1 MPINL
6 DIDQL
11 RAFATVARTGSFTRT
26 GELLGRTQSA
36 ISLQIKRLETSI
48 ERKLF
53 ERNGRSISL
62 TDEGERFLAEANHI
76 LEMHDRAIA
85 LLNQPAVSGSVSLG
99 CTEEFAAVHLTDVLG
114 SFQRTHPHVHIE
126 IAVDTSQELRN
137 GFSNNRYDVV
147 LAKTGAAESNGKRI
161 WREDLIWVIDDTPS
175 SSSILTRDPL
185 PLLVSPL
192 PCLIR
197 QAMTAA
203 LDDTGRKWAIVGTS
217 EVNAGLQAAVLAGF
231 GVTAL
236 PRSAIR
242 PGMRQVLPEEGLP
255 FLPASEVRMF
265 ENPSDGNDAARCL
278 AGHIVSRLTPS
289 GVYG

>member
-1 MPINL
+1 MLINL

-11 RAFATVARTGSFTRT
+11 RAFATVSRTGSFTRT

-53 ERNGRSISL
+53 ERNGRSIGL
-62 TDEGERFLAEANHI
+62 TNAGERFLVEANHI
-76 LEMHDRAIA
+76 LEMHDRAIT
-85 LLNQPAVSGSVSLG
+85 LLNQPAVSGNVSLG

-114 SFQRTHPHVHIE
+114 SFQRTHQNVHIE
-126 IAVDTSQELRN
+126 IAVDTSQELRK

-147 LAKTGAAESNGKRI
+147 LAKTTQDETNGQSI
-161 WREDLIWVIDDTPS
+161 WREDLIWVIDNKTLS
-175 SSSILTRDPL
+175 ASILLRDPL

-197 QAMTAA
+197 HAMTTA
-203 LDDTGRKWAIVGTS
+203 LDNADRKWTIVGTS

-236 PRSAIR
+236 PRSAIQ
-242 PGMRQVLPEEGLP
+242 PGIRQVLPEEGLP
-255 FLPASEVRMF
+255 TLPQSEVRMF
-265 ENPSDGNDAARCL
+265 ENPNDGNDAARCL
-278 AGHIVSRLTPS
+278 AGHIISRITPT

>member
-11 RAFATVARTGSFTRT
+11 RAFATVSRTGSFTRT

-36 ISLQIKRLETSI
+36 ISLQVKRLETSI

-53 ERNGRSISL
+53 ERNGRSIGL
-62 TDEGERFLAEANHI
+62 TNEGERFLVEANHI

-114 SFQRTHPHVHIE
+114 SFQRTHPNVHIE
-126 IAVDTSQELRN
+126 IAVDTSQELRT
-137 GFSNNRYDVV
+137 GFSNNRYDVA
-147 LAKTGAAESNGKRI
+147 LSKTAHGETNGQSV
-161 WREDLIWVIDDTPS
+161 WREDLIWVIDDKTPS
-175 SSSILTRDPL
+175 SSILLRDPL
-185 PLLVSPL
+185 PLLASPS
-192 PCLIR
+192 PCLIKH
-197 QAMTAA
+197 AMTAA
-203 LDDTGRKWAIVGTS
+203 LDKVGRKWAVVGTS

-236 PRSAIR
+236 PRSAVR

-255 FLPASEVRMF
+255 FLPQSEVRMF
-265 ENPSDGNDAARCL
+265 ENPNDGNDAARCL
-278 AGHIVSRLTPS
+278 TGHIMSRLTPS
-289 GVYG
+289 GIYG